1 MTSARHFRRLLRRL
15 IILPIIC
22 LAPLPAYAATLSG
35 TWNFTAGAYSG
46 SFWFTGLDTTQSYA
60 NSTAAGF
67 SASLNNAGYDTT
79 NLFDFDAITS
89 SLMLGGSTAGA
100 GVLQLN
106 PDSIDTGLDW
116 LIGIDN
122 FGSPSPRIWV
132 FWADYP
138 APSETYYQSLN
149 NSLSTV
155 TVPEPASLAL
165 MGLGLAGLGLSRR
178 KAKQR

>member
-46 SFWFTGLDTTQSYA
+46 SFSFTGLDTTQSYA

-67 SASLNNAGYDTT
+67 SASLTNAGYDTT
-79 NLFDFDAITS
+79 NVFNFDNVNGTLNI
-89 SLMLGGSTAGA
+89 GGSEDGA
-100 GVLQLN
+100 NTLRVN

-116 LIGIDN
+116 VVEIDS
-122 FGSPSPRIWV
+122 FDSPNPYMWL

-138 APSETYYQSLN
+138 SPSETYYQSLN
-149 NSLSTV
+149 NYLSTV

-165 MGLGLAGLGLSRR
+165 MGLGLAGMGLSRR
-178 KAKQR
+178 KSKQR